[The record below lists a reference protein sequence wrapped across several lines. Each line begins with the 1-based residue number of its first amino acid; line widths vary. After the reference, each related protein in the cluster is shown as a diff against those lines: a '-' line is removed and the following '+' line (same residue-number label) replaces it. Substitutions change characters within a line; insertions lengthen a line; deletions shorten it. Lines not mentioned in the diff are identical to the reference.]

1 MNLEEHKASLGGES
15 QKETTFSP
23 GNAEQVNIKNLEIA
37 SYLGLKESVFD
48 PDVMDKVSALSEYF
62 DNIED
67 LKEIDFKLGNPA
79 GQDRLHKLYVHT
91 LLNKEENEYR
101 RKISLI
107 EEQKQKMYESS

>member
-1 MNLEEHKASLGGES
+1 MDLEEHKASLLGEPY
-15 QKETTFSP
+15 KEVYTNGDASHI
-23 GNAEQVNIKNLEIA
+23 NIKNLEIA

-48 PDVMDKVSALSEYF
+48 PDVMEKVSALSDYF
-62 DNIED
+62 ESIED

-79 GQDRLHKLYVHT
+79 DKDRLHKIYIHT

-107 EEQKQKMYESS
+107 EEQKQKMYGSS